1 MRVPIGKQIIVT
13 CFAIII
19 GFILMDTYMYYN
31 FRSIERDYKIM
42 VKDST
47 QFTGTVKDIRAELW
61 LRNTNIRNYILTG
74 DQKYQQASTNSQQV
88 INDKVQELEIS
99 MTSPQAQKEI
109 GILKLALAEYNK
121 VLSVGTDMRDKLGI
135 EATLKFLT
143 VSGQRAASIEKI
155 IDDFVA
161 YVSHETDERIAEI
174 EVGQRRMIMIIIVL
188 NVMLLALALTISIWL
203 ARRISRPL
211 ASMAETTSHIAD
223 GDLRKH
229 EISYY
234 GNDEIGDMAK
244 AVRVMMDGL
253 RNMVQ
258 QVVVT
263 TEHVAASSEQFNRV
277 AEQSAQAA
285 GQIAEATTNV
295 ALGASNQ
302 TEEVGQVIET
312 VQEMVTAI
320 GNVADNAS
328 RVSIK
333 STETAQIAMQ
343 GSVAVNDACNQMQV
357 INNSVSKSAQMI
369 QELGTSSQRIGE
381 IVNVI
386 SNIAGQTNLLA
397 LNAAIEAARA
407 GEHGRGFAVVAE
419 EVKKLANQSQE
430 AAQTIGE
437 IIKEIQHKT
446 DAAVGMMENGSNDV
460 LRGTEVMSETG
471 AQFGNIVRLIQ
482 ELDEQIRKISG
493 DVEKVTS
500 FKSKVLG
507 SIGQVK
513 ELAKNTQSESL
524 TISAATEEQLA
535 SMEEVSSS
543 ARQLAD
549 KADVL
554 KEMVSKFQL

>member
-1 MRVPIGKQIIVT
+1 MRVSIGKQIIMT
-13 CFAIII
+13 CIVIIL

-42 VKDST
+42 VKEST
-47 QFTGTVKDIRAELW
+47 QFTGAVKDIRAELW

-74 DQKYQQASTNSQQV
+74 DQKYKQASTDSQQV
-88 INDKVQELEIS
+88 INDKVQELEVG
-99 MTSPQAQKEI
+99 MPSPQAQKEI

-121 VLSVGTDMRDKLGI
+121 VLSTGTDMRDKLGI
-135 EATLKFLT
+135 EATLKFLS
-143 VSGQRAASIEKI
+143 VSGERAASIEKI
-155 IDDFVA
+155 IDEFVS
-161 YVSHETDERIAEI
+161 YVSHETDSQIAEI
-174 EVGQRRMIMIIIVL
+174 EAGQHRMIMIIIAL
-188 NVMLLALALTISIWL
+188 NVMVLALALTISIWL
-203 ARRISRPL
+203 ARRIARPL
-211 ASMAETTSHIAD
+211 ANMAETTSHIAG

-229 EISYY
+229 ELSYS
-234 GNDEIGDMAK
+234 GNDEIGDMAN

-263 TEHVAASSEQFNRV
+263 TEHIAESSEQFNRV

-302 TEEVGQVIET
+302 TEEVGQVVET
-312 VQEMVTAI
+312 VQEMVAAI
-320 GNVADNAS
+320 NNVADNAN

-343 GSVAVNDACNQMQV
+343 GNVAVNEACNQMQI
-357 INNSVSKSAQMI
+357 INNSVSKSAQVI
-369 QELGTSSQRIGE
+369 QELGTSSRRIGE
-381 IVNVI
+381 IVHVI

-407 GEHGRGFAVVAE
+407 GEHGRGFSVVAE
-419 EVKKLANQSQE
+419 EVKKLANQSHE
-430 AAQTIGE
+430 AAQTIGD
-437 IIKEIQHKT
+437 IINEIQQKT
-446 DAAVGMMENGSNDV
+446 DSAVEMMKDGSNDV
-460 LRGTEVMSETG
+460 VRGTEVMSETG
-471 AQFGNIVRLIQ
+471 TQFSNIVRLIQ

-493 DVEKVTS
+493 DVERVTS
-500 FKSKVLG
+500 FKGKVLC
-507 SIGQVK
+507 SIEQVK